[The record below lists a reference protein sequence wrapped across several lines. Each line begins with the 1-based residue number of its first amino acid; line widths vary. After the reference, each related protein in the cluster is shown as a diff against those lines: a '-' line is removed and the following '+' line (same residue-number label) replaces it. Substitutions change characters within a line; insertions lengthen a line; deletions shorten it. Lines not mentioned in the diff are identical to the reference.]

1 MKHPLRTGICLF
13 LALPAFVSLVHAAE
27 DADAEGP
34 AVTPEAKAVYDR
46 MSATLKGLKQ
56 YSVTVQSSQDE
67 VLNYGYKL
75 QHNANSRLDVEPP
88 NHLFAEVGG
97 SVPKRYVYDGKTLT
111 LMNVA
116 QDYYAQTQAPDS
128 LGGLV
133 DALINHDVEVPL
145 MDFLSQSLQDSLLD
159 GVKRGRLI
167 GTSQLDGKTCDH
179 LAFRE
184 PDVDWQLWVSQGKE
198 ALPCKIVI
206 TTRYTLGD
214 PQYQAVLKWNTSPGF
229 KADHFTFVPGK
240 DATRIPFTANN
251 LPASQEEQP

>member
-1 MKHPLRTGICLF
+1 MKHPLRTSAGL
-13 LALPAFVSLVHAAE
+13 LLVLPAVMSLAHAAD
-27 DADAEGP
+27 DANAEGP
-34 AVTPEAKAVYDR
+34 AVTPEARAVYER
-46 MSATLKGLKQ
+46 MTTTLKGLKQ
-56 YSVTVQSSQDE
+56 YSVSVQSSQDE

-88 NHLFAEVGG
+88 NHLYAEVGG
-97 SVPKRYVYDGKTLT
+97 SVPKRYIYDGKTLT

-116 QDYYAQTQAPDS
+116 QDYYAQTEAPDS

-133 DALINHDVEVPL
+133 DALIDHDVEVPL

-167 GTSQLDGKTCDH
+167 GTSQFDGQTCDH

-184 PDVDWQLWVSQGKE
+184 PDADWQLWVSQGKE

-214 PQYQAVLKWNTSPGF
+214 PQYQAVMKWNTKPDF
-229 KADHFTFVPGK
+229 KADHFKFVASK
-240 DATRIPFTANN
+240 DATRIPFTADN